1 MADMESLQIK
11 LAMIKQQRKNHGT
24 GDQMMNDLVYF
35 PPSKRKQ
42 MQMLR
47 DQGLKHRE
55 IAEIIGCTRQYV
67 AQVCSKRDPN
77 YFIPVGDECIYPNLR
92 NWMNENKVTRKELL
106 RRMGYTEQGE
116 NYERLRKI
124 IRGKQYP
131 NKRYI
136 DKMLEATG
144 MTYEI
149 LFYTEAEDG

>member
-1 MADMESLQIK
+1 
-11 LAMIKQQRKNHGT
+11 
-24 GDQMMNDLVYF
+24 MNDVVYF

-55 IAEIIGCTRQYV
+55 IAERFGCSRQYV
-67 AQVCSKRDPN
+67 AKVCSKCDSA
-77 YFIPVGDECIYPNLR
+77 YFIPVGDECIYPNLKK
-92 NWMNENKVTRKELL
+92 WMNDNKVTRKEFLW
-106 RRMGYTEQGE
+106 RMGITEGAE
-116 NYERLRKI
+116 NYARFSKI
-124 IRGKQYP
+124 IRGQQYP

-144 MTYEI
+144 MTYET